1 MLFPPSK
8 KSLFPLPAGPAETPE
23 AAPDP
28 WALLETLME
37 HLAAT
42 DDLGRQLRLVLEGV
56 RQGTRADVV
65 FLCSGPPG
73 RPVECIGQPRPDP
86 DWCRDFVRR
95 LLRATPGVERQLLRS
110 HLPAEPGAAGPQP
123 VSAALVRFSR
133 SRQAWLA
140 ALSFNPERR
149 FEPEDVKLMSL
160 ARRLLTQRQQ
170 QAQVYDRLREA
181 LFALVGTLAATLDA
195 RDPYTWGHS
204 ERVARI
210 GVRLA
215 RQMGLP
221 ESAVNDL
228 YLGGL
233 LHDIGKIG
241 VRDDVLGKPGPLT
254 PEERLLV
261 QQHTVIGDGLLAHVR
276 QLAHLRP
283 CVRNHHEQY
292 DGQGY
297 PDGLAGD
304 AIPLAARIL
313 AVADSCDAMMSDRPY
328 RKCLPPEKIDAIFA
342 DGSGKQ
348 WDPDVVRHFLACRQ
362 ELYVI
367 CQRGLGD
374 SVVKAVEQTLRAG
387 AAVDNQSVLVS
398 RAGFRLAPPE
408 AGLPR

>member
-1 MLFPPSK
+1 VFPPTK
-8 KSLFPLPAGPAETPE
+8 KSPFALPGVPADPIDAG
-23 AAPDP
+23 PDP

-37 HLAAT
+37 QLEAS
-42 DDLGRQLRLVLEGV
+42 DELNRQLRLVLEAV

-65 FLCSGPPG
+65 FLCSGVPG
-73 RPVECIGQPRPDP
+73 QPVECLGQPRLEPE
-86 DWCRDFVRR
+86 WCRDFVRR

-110 HLPAEPGAAGPQP
+110 HLPAEPGGGLQP
-123 VSAALVRFSR
+123 ASAALVRFSR

-140 ALSFNPERR
+140 ALSFRPERR
-149 FEPEDVKLMSL
+149 FEPEDVKLMAL

-170 QAQVYDRLREA
+170 QAQVYDRLKDA
-181 LFALVGTLAATLDA
+181 LFALVRTLAAALDA

-215 RQMGLP
+215 REMGLP
-221 ESAVNDL
+221 EPAVNDL

-241 VRDDVLGKPGPLT
+241 VRDDVLRKPGALT
-254 PEERLLV
+254 EEERFLV
-261 QQHTVIGDGLLAHVR
+261 QQHPVIGDGLLAHVK

-292 DGQGY
+292 DGRGY

-328 RKCLPPEKIDAIFA
+328 RKSLPTVKIDAIFA

-348 WDPDVVRHFLACRQ
+348 WDPAVVRHFLACRQ
-362 ELYVI
+362 ELYGI

-374 SVVKAVEQTLRAG
+374 SVVKAVEQALRAG
-387 AAVDNQSVLVS
+387 AADNPSVLAS
-398 RAGFRLAPPE
+398 RVGLALTP
-408 AGLPR
+408 ADSGLPR